1 MAKKQ
6 DKPPTRFQSVC
17 RWSFHAG
24 KGGFVPKNIRPE
36 FTEMPPVHFIDLL
49 ATRVLPRIPANTRL
63 GVAFHYDREVDEK
76 SAKSL
81 AKALKENG
89 LAFSM
94 GSPGAHYYWGFGG
107 IASLDPKERKAASDY
122 ARRAVDVFLGP
133 MKSAQDPRCPL
144 VTDIW
149 NGSFGYEIPT
159 VLVREM
165 LKHADESLASLL
177 DYAQSLDPKARLGV
191 EPKPN
196 EGHPAMIYQT
206 GGDVLAL
213 RARLA
218 RAGHDVSHFGLIN
231 EFGHTE
237 MVGLDVVQEYAAASL
252 ENAII
257 HVHANSQGADG
268 VRLGGSGKYDID
280 FEVAPSSTTLAIA
293 QILIE
298 TKYRGWLEHD
308 IQPHPYDSAAQNI
321 DRVVRSICNW
331 EAICR
336 TVESGALDLK
346 RLLELA
352 SARNMMAFEDIV
364 RDAVAQAHELSKDL
378 YDAGLARKRGG

>member
-1 MAKKQ
+1 MAKRQ
-6 DKPPTRFQSVC
+6 EELPTRFQSVC

-24 KGGFVPKNIRPE
+24 KGGFVPRNMRPE
-36 FTEMPPVHFIDLL
+36 LAEMSPEQFAEFVAERIVP
-49 ATRVLPRIPANTRL
+49 RVPENTRI
-63 GVAFHYDREVDEK
+63 GVAVHYDREVDEK
-76 SAKSL
+76 SAKTF
-81 AKALKENG
+81 AKALKDNG
-89 LAFSM
+89 LALSM

-107 IASLDPKERKAASDY
+107 IASPDPAERKTASDY
-122 ARRAVDVFLGP
+122 ARCAVDVFLGP
-133 MKSAQDPRCPL
+133 MKAAEDRRCPI

-149 NGSFGYEIPT
+149 NGSFGYEIPSI
-159 VLVREM
+159 LLREM
-165 LKHADESLASLL
+165 VKHADESIAALL
-177 DYAQSLDPKARLGV
+177 EHAQSIDKKARMGV

-213 RARLA
+213 RGRLE
-218 RAGHDVSHFGLIN
+218 RAGHDVAHFGLIN

-252 ENAII
+252 ENAIV

-268 VRLGGSGKYDID
+268 VRLGGAGKYDID
-280 FEVAPSSTTLAIA
+280 FEVAPSSTTLGIA

-308 IQPHPYDSAAQNI
+308 IQPHPYDNAEQNI

-336 TVESGALDLK
+336 TIESGALDAKKL
-346 RLLELA
+346 RALA

-364 RDAVAQAHELSKDL
+364 RDAVAKAHALSKEL
-378 YDAGLARKRGG
+378 YEAGMKS